1 MAIFGRKPWVN
12 PFGKISIFRLFELL
26 VLYSLERRFFVL
38 ECPKTH
44 LPGLYCRKNKVGK
57 MAIFSHAVHG
67 SFTVKDDCERQF
79 WNGPFLELKERINN
93 RCSTWAINN
102 LNLWAKY
109 YANWWHYGWRLDCK
123 LLYWSEQLSRWMS
136 DESWFLRFR
145 RKVSPELRER
155 IANFLLLDLEIA

>member
-1 MAIFGRKPWVN
+1 MAIF
-12 PFGKISIFRLFELL
+12 
-26 VLYSLERRFFVL
+26 
-38 ECPKTH
+38 
-44 LPGLYCRKNKVGK
+44 
-57 MAIFSHAVHG
+57 AHAVHG

-79 WNGPFLELKERINN
+79 WNGPSLELKVRINN
-93 RCSTWAINN
+93 RCGTWAINN
-102 LNLWAKY
+102 HNLWAKY

-155 IANFLLLDLEIA
+155 MQISCYWILKLHSSGVSHRNQMSSRLCYFID